1 MIFFMNVIGAPTP
14 TRTYNIDDELIMRIG
29 ADDQEAFNTLYEN
42 INQPLYAYILSLT
55 QDVQNAEDILQET
68 YLKIRSAAHLYKAMG
83 KPMAWIFT
91 IARNLSM
98 MQHRSAK
105 RTAEEE
111 IDHLEHDPRFSMQFD
126 RDDHIFLKE
135 ILSQLNEKER
145 SIILLHTVS
154 GYKHREI
161 ARDLNM
167 PLSTVLSNYSRGMN
181 KLRMMVEYQKAS
193 SKWTAERL
201 NNALTE
207 Q

>member
-1 MIFFMNVIGAPTP
+1 MIFFMNVIGAPAP

-98 MQHRSAK
+98 MQYRRMT
-105 RTAEEE
+105 RTLEEE
-111 IDHLEHDPRFSMQFD
+111 IDHFEHDPRFSTQFD
-126 RDDHIFLKE
+126 REDHIFLRE
-135 ILSQLNEKER
+135 ILSQLNGKER

-193 SKWTAERL
+193 SK
-201 NNALTE
+201 
-207 Q
+207 

>member
-1 MIFFMNVIGAPTP
+1 MIFFMNVIGAPAP
-14 TRTYNIDDELIMRIG
+14 TRIYKIDDDLIARIG
-29 ADDQEAFNTLYEN
+29 ADDQDAFDMLYEN

-55 QDVQNAEDILQET
+55 QDAQNAEDVLQET

-111 IDHLEHDPRFSMQFD
+111 IDQLEHDPRFSMQFD
-126 RDDHIFLKE
+126 REDHIFLKE

-161 ARDLNM
+161 ARDLNV

-181 KLRMMVEYQKAS
+181 KLRMMVEHQKAS
-193 SKWTAERL
+193 SK
-201 NNALTE
+201 
-207 Q
+207 

>member
-1 MIFFMNVIGAPTP
+1 MIFFMNVIGAPAP
-14 TRTYNIDDELIMRIG
+14 TRTYKIDDDLITRIG
-29 ADDQEAFNTLYEN
+29 ADDPDAFNTLYEN
-42 INQPLYAYILSLT
+42 INQPLHAYILSLT
-55 QDVQNAEDILQET
+55 QDAQNAEDVLQET

-105 RTAEEE
+105 RTVEEE
-111 IDHLEHDPRFSMQFD
+111 IDQLEHDPRFSTQFD
-126 RDDHIFLKE
+126 REDHVFLKE

-193 SKWTAERL
+193 SK
-201 NNALTE
+201 
-207 Q
+207 

>member
-1 MIFFMNVIGAPTP
+1 MIFFMNVIGAPAP
-14 TRTYNIDDELIMRIG
+14 TRTYKIDDDLIARIG
-29 ADDQEAFNTLYEN
+29 ADDQDAFDMLYEN

-55 QDVQNAEDILQET
+55 QDAQNAEDVLQET

-111 IDHLEHDPRFSMQFD
+111 IDQLEHDPRFSMQFD
-126 RDDHIFLKE
+126 REDHIFLKE

-193 SKWTAERL
+193 SK
-201 NNALTE
+201 
-207 Q
+207 

>member
-1 MIFFMNVIGAPTP
+1 MNVIGAPAP
-14 TRTYNIDDELIMRIG
+14 TRIYKIDDDLIARIG
-29 ADDQEAFNTLYEN
+29 ADDQDAFDMLYEN

-55 QDVQNAEDILQET
+55 QDAQNAEDVLQET

-111 IDHLEHDPRFSMQFD
+111 IDQLEHDPRFSMQFD
-126 RDDHIFLKE
+126 REDHIFLKE

-181 KLRMMVEYQKAS
+181 KLRMMVEHQKAS
-193 SKWTAERL
+193 SK
-201 NNALTE
+201 
-207 Q
+207 

>member
-1 MIFFMNVIGAPTP
+1 MIFFMNVIGAPAP
-14 TRTYNIDDELIMRIG
+14 TRIYKIDDDLIARIG
-29 ADDQEAFNTLYEN
+29 ADDQDAFDMLYEN

-55 QDVQNAEDILQET
+55 QDAQNAEDVLQET

-111 IDHLEHDPRFSMQFD
+111 IDQLEHDPRFSMQFD
-126 RDDHIFLKE
+126 REDHIFLKE

-181 KLRMMVEYQKAS
+181 KLRMMVEHQKAS
-193 SKWTAERL
+193 SK
-201 NNALTE
+201 
-207 Q
+207 